1 MLASFETESEAL
13 NGARQVHA
21 ALATR
26 GFNLT
31 QWMTS
36 SRKLLTELKPFGLA
50 APTLNIDFDELP
62 TERTIGILWDNNSDS
77 YVLIILF
84 NVDQSVTPTKSD
96 FLSVISRVYDPLGF
110 VSPVVFLMKVLMQDI
125 WRLPVSW

>member
-1 MLASFETESEAL
+1 MSRAVEENRIQFPEADKIVKSSFYVENMLASFETESEAL

-36 SRKLLTELKPFGLA
+36 SRKLLTELKPFGLE

-62 TERTIGILWDNNSDS
+62 TERT
-77 YVLIILF
+77 
-84 NVDQSVTPTKSD
+84 
-96 FLSVISRVYDPLGF
+96 
-110 VSPVVFLMKVLMQDI
+110 
-125 WRLPVSW
+125 